1 MPARRKRAPAET
13 AGGEGK
19 RPMAETAAGDGRRPV
34 LVTGGTGFLGTH
46 LVRQLAAANETPV
59 RVLSRGAPEWLEEL
73 GVEHVAGSIT
83 ERDDVVRAVDGVER
97 IYHLAGIVSRAG
109 EHVREMYQAH
119 VEGTRLLCEAAREAG
134 TTTIV
139 LASTS
144 GTIGASRDP
153 NAVATEETPQPLDVI
168 LKWPYYASKVFQE
181 STALEHFTGDGRRLV
196 IMNPSFL
203 LGPGDDRLSS
213 TRVILD
219 YLERKIPVTPGGGLS
234 FVDVRDVALAF
245 RAAMRH
251 GRHGERYLLG
261 AVNWSFAEL
270 FERLERMTKI
280 ARPRF
285 VLPEALASTGVK
297 LLGEMR
303 KRWASRAPEIEP
315 AELDMATH
323 FWYVEASKAR
333 HELGFAPRD
342 PYETLADTV
351 AYTKE
356 RFLAGEGLVSV

>member
-1 MPARRKRAPAET
+1 MAARRKASSAAAASGSPAPA
-13 AGGEGK
+13 APSAK
-19 RPMAETAAGDGRRPV
+19 APV
-34 LVTGGTGFLGTH
+34 LVTGGTGFLGAH
-46 LVRQLAAANETPV
+46 LVRQLVAAREAPV
-59 RVLSRGAPEWLEEL
+59 RVLSRGAPDWLEEL
-73 GVEHVAGSIT
+73 GVEHIAGSIT
-83 ERDDVVRAVDGVER
+83 DRDDVARAVEGVER
-97 IYHLAGIVSRAG
+97 AYHLAGVVSRAG

-119 VEGTRLLCEAAREAG
+119 VEGTRILCEAARHAG
-134 TTTIV
+134 VTTIV

-144 GTIGASRDP
+144 GTIGASRD
-153 NAVATEETPQPLDVI
+153 AGSVATEESPQPLDVI

-181 STALEHFTGDGRRLV
+181 RTALEHFSGDGRRLV

-203 LGPGDDRLSS
+203 LGPGDERLSS

-234 FVDVRDVALAF
+234 FVDVRDAALAF

-251 GRHGERYLLG
+251 GQHGERYLLG

-285 VLPEALASTGVK
+285 MLPEALASTGVK

-303 KRWASRAPEIEP
+303 KRFASRAPEIEP

-323 FWYVEASKAR
+323 FWYVDSSKAR
-333 HELGFAPRD
+333 RELGFAPRD

-351 AYTKE
+351 AYVKE
-356 RFLAGEGLVSV
+356 RFLEAEGLVSV

>member
-1 MPARRKRAPAET
+1 MPARRKSAA
-13 AGGEGK
+13 AKQGE
-19 RPMAETAAGDGRRPV
+19 GRRPV
-34 LVTGGTGFLGTH
+34 LVTGGTGFLGAH
-46 LVRQLAAANETPV
+46 LVRQLAGAKEAPV
-59 RVLSRGAPEWLEEL
+59 RVLSRGAPEWLEAV
-73 GVEHVAGSIT
+73 GAEHIAGSIT
-83 ERDDVVRAVDGVER
+83 ERDDVARAVEGVER
-97 IYHLAGIVSRAG
+97 IYHLAGVVSRAG
-109 EHVREMYQAH
+109 EHVREMYQVH
-119 VEGTRLLCEAAREAG
+119 VEGTRILCEAAREAG
-134 TTTIV
+134 ATTIV

-144 GTIGASRDP
+144 GTIGASRDAG
-153 NAVATEETPQPLDVI
+153 AVATEETSQPLEVI
-168 LKWPYYASKVFQE
+168 LKWPYYASKVYQE
-181 STALEHFTGDGRRLV
+181 STALEHFSGDGRRLV
-196 IMNPSFL
+196 ILNPSFL

-234 FVDVRDVALAF
+234 FVDVRDAALAF

-251 GRHGERYLLG
+251 GQHGERYLLG

-285 VLPEALASTGVK
+285 MLPEAFASTGVK

-323 FWYVEASKAR
+323 FWYVDSTKAR
-333 HELGFAPRD
+333 RELGFAPRD

-351 AYTKE
+351 QYTRE
-356 RFLAGEGLVSV
+356 RFLAGEGLVTV

>member
-1 MPARRKRAPAET
+1 MAVRKKASGTSSSTPSSAPAK
-13 AGGEGK
+13 A
-19 RPMAETAAGDGRRPV
+19 PV
-34 LVTGGTGFLGTH
+34 LVTGGTGFLGAH
-46 LVRQLAAANETPV
+46 LVRQLVAAKEAPV
-59 RVLSRGAPEWLEEL
+59 RVLSRGAPDWLEEL
-73 GVEHVAGSIT
+73 GVEHIPGSIT
-83 ERDDVVRAVDGVER
+83 DRDDVARAVEGVER
-97 IYHLAGIVSRAG
+97 IHHLAGIVSRAG
-109 EHVREMYQAH
+109 EQVREMYQAH
-119 VEGTRLLCEAAREAG
+119 VEGTRILCEAAREAG
-134 TTTIV
+134 VTTIV

-144 GTIGASRDP
+144 GTIGASRD
-153 NAVATEETPQPLDVI
+153 AASVATEDSLQPLDVI

-181 STALEHFTGDGRRLV
+181 RTALEHFSGEGRRLV

-203 LGPGDDRLSS
+203 LGPGDERLSS

-251 GRHGERYLLG
+251 GQHGERYLLG

-285 VLPEALASTGVK
+285 VLPESLASTGVA

-303 KRWASRAPEIEP
+303 KRFASRAPEIEP

-323 FWYVEASKAR
+323 FWYVDSTKAR
-333 HELGFAPRD
+333 RELGFAPRD

-351 AYTKE
+351 AYTRE
-356 RFLAGEGLVSV
+356 RFLEAEGLVSV